1 MENVSAEVQAAEA
14 QYLASL
20 ETGSPVP
27 EEVEAFLFQ
36 YYMDQLRE
44 TDAVIAEAR
53 ARHTARKQHEVKDT
67 KEEKREDVSL
77 H

>member
-20 ETGSPVP
+20 ETGPPVP

-53 ARHTARKQHEVKDT
+53 AMCRARKQQET
-67 KEEKREDVSL
+67 KTEEREDVSL
-77 H
+77 K

>member
-14 QYLASL
+14 RYLTTVDAA
-20 ETGSPVP
+20 PVP

-53 ARHTARKQHEVKDT
+53 AMCRARKQQET
-67 KEEKREDVSL
+67 KTEEREDVSL
-77 H
+77 K